1 MEANA
6 PRHEEDLHDQ
16 VLRAQGFHAADQ
28 AFNDNSAGVHMFQRT
43 EMARTKQHH
52 CDPMDDWI
60 VVEFPSASH

>member
-1 MEANA
+1 MIKFC
-6 PRHEEDLHDQ
+6 
-16 VLRAQGFHAADQ
+16 AQGFHAADQ